1 MTTTQ
6 PAQRRSSFEDF
17 DLGDDILRAISEAGF
32 RDPRPIQTA
41 AIPDALEG
49 RDVLGLAQT
58 GTGKTAAFALPIIEY
73 LAEARGQHTRALILA
88 PTRELAIQ
96 IQEETQLLA
105 KYTDVRSVTVFGGVP
120 AGPQIRALRGRPDI
134 IVACPGRLLDLLSSR
149 DARLDHIEVLVLDE
163 ADHMLDM
170 GFLPDIKRILARL
183 PERRQNLLFSAT
195 MPTEI
200 RSLADHVLYEPL
212 VVELAHSM
220 PAATIEHALYP
231 IDKSRKVALLRHLM
245 DADEF
250 KSAIVFL
257 RTKHRAKRL
266 ARDLERDG
274 YRAVALQ
281 GNMSQGQRQR
291 AMRGFR
297 DGSYNV
303 LVATDIAARGIDVA
317 QVSHVINFDVPNTP
331 DAYTHRIGR
340 TGRAE
345 CKGKA
350 YTFVTHE
357 DSADVKAIERRL
369 DMDIPRVKLR
379 EFQTP
384 SRGRDQAD
392 GQRRGQSGGR
402 RGASQR
408 RRSDERG
415 SPQTSSTQAP
425 STRKAPSRNRRRR
438 RKNSQGTSGQA
449 SQGSSSRARNG
460 PAGNPPPPP
469 PIGGPAGAAAG
480 IGPPYPMGRR
490 PPGCAAPGT

>member
-1 MTTTQ
+1 MTTIR
-6 PAQRRSSFEDF
+6 PARPRSSFECF

-32 RDPRPIQTA
+32 RDPWPIQTA
-41 AIPDALEG
+41 AIPEVLDG

-58 GTGKTAAFALPIIEY
+58 GTGKTAAFALPIIEH
-73 LAEARGQHTRALILA
+73 LAETRGRHPRALVLA

-96 IQEETQLLA
+96 IHEETQALA

-120 AGPQIRALRGRPDI
+120 AGPQVRALRGRPDI
-134 IVACPGRLLDLLSSR
+134 IVACPGRLLDLMGSG
-149 DARLDHIEVLVLDE
+149 DVRLDDIEVLVLDE

-183 PERRQNLLFSAT
+183 PTRRQTLLFSAT

-200 RSLADHVLYEPL
+200 RSLADHVLYEPH

-220 PAATIEHALYP
+220 PVATIEHALYP
-231 IDKSRKVALLRHLM
+231 VEKTRKAALLRHLM

-266 ARDLERDG
+266 ARDLDRDG

-291 AMRGFR
+291 AMQGFR

-317 QVSHVINFDVPNTP
+317 KVSHVINFDVPNTP

-345 CKGKA
+345 CNGKA
-350 YTFVTHE
+350 YTFVTDE
-357 DSADVKAIERRL
+357 DFPDIKAIERQL
-369 DMDIPRVKLR
+369 DMDIPRIKLR
-379 EFQTP
+379 EFRTS
-384 SRGRDQAD
+384 SRDEDRPRDQAG
-392 GQRRGQSGGR
+392 GQRHRQSQGGGR
-402 RGASQR
+402 RGADQQR
-408 RRSDERG
+408 GASGRNSRHAPSA
-415 SPQTSSTQAP
+415 QTA
-425 STRKAPSRNRRRR
+425 STRKPPSKIRRRR
-438 RKNSQGTSGQA
+438 RKNTQGASAQA
-449 SQGSSSRARNG
+449 SQGGASGARSR
-460 PAGNPPPPP
+460 PGNNVRRRRR
-469 PIGGPAGAAAG
+469 AAG
-480 IGPPYPMGRR
+480 RG
-490 PPGCAAPGT
+490 

>member
-1 MTTTQ
+1 MTTTR
-6 PAQRRSSFEDF
+6 PARPGDAFERF

-32 RDPRPIQTA
+32 RDPWPIQTA
-41 AIPDALEG
+41 TIPQVLDG

-73 LAEARGQHTRALILA
+73 LAEARGHHPRALILA

-96 IQEETQLLA
+96 IHEETQTLA
-105 KYTDVRSVTVFGGVP
+105 KYTDVRAVTVFGGVP
-120 AGPQIRALRGRPDI
+120 AGAQVRELRRRPDI
-134 IVACPGRLLDLLSSR
+134 IVACPGRLLDLMGSG
-149 DARLDHIEVLVLDE
+149 DARLDDIEVLVLDE

-170 GFLPDIKRILARL
+170 GFLPDIKRIIAHL
-183 PERRQNLLFSAT
+183 PTRRQNLMFSAT
-195 MPTEI
+195 MPKEI
-200 RSLADHVLYEPL
+200 RSLADQVLYDPH

-231 IDKSRKVALLRHLM
+231 VENDRKGALLRHLM

-266 ARDLERDG
+266 ARDLDRDG

-291 AMRGFR
+291 AMQGFR

-317 QVSHVINFDVPNTP
+317 KVSHVINFDVPNTP

-345 CKGKA
+345 CTGKA
-350 YTFVTHE
+350 YTFVTRE
-357 DSADVKAIERRL
+357 DFPDIKAIESQL
-369 DMDIPRVKLR
+369 NMDIPRIKLR
-379 EFQTP
+379 EFRTAAP
-384 SRGRDQAD
+384 D
-392 GQRRGQSGGR
+392 GGPQRHQQG
-402 RGASQR
+402 RGANR
-408 RRSDERG
+408 HG
-415 SPQTSSTQAP
+415 SRPATATKNG
-425 STRKAPSRNRRRR
+425 STRNPSSKIRRRR
-438 RKNSQGTSGQA
+438 RKSG
-449 SQGSSSRARNG
+449 QGSSAQESQGGASSARSGPGNNVRRRRR
-460 PAGNPPPPP
+460 PAGR
-469 PIGGPAGAAAG
+469 G
-480 IGPPYPMGRR
+480 
-490 PPGCAAPGT
+490 